1 MTATRWPTRQERTVT
16 TSVIL
21 EGTLRPDGLVE
32 LDSKP
37 SLLPGRVQV
46 VLQPLPADNGSRAAA
61 AYPPADFFEPV
72 GFAWTEAGY
81 EVRQALKEY
90 SEGTHAD
97 HSGPAR

>member
-1 MTATRWPTRQERTVT
+1 VT

-21 EGTLRPDGLVE
+21 EGTLRPDGMVE

-37 SLLPGRVQV
+37 SLLPGRVQI
-46 VLQPLPADNGSRAAA
+46 VLQPLPAGNGSRAAAA

-72 GFAWTEAGY
+72 EFGWTEAGY

-90 SEGTHAD
+90 SEGTNAD
-97 HSGPAR
+97 HSELTR